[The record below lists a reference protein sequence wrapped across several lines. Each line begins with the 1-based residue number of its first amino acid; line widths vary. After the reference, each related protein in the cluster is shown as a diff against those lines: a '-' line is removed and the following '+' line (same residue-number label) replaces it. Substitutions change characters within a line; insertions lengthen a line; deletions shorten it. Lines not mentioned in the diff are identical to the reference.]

1 MPHAAVNRT
10 HTRVF
15 ECESVATYSLLLLLL
30 RVGRAR
36 LSICSSVLSMHILYI
51 YFYFPFWGFS
61 SLLTHLLIAFTI
73 HTQFALET
81 TYTIFSYF
89 AAEHIEMQQHWGRK

>member
-10 HTRVF
+10 HTRV
-15 ECESVATYSLLLLLL
+15 CVATYSLLLLLL

-51 YFYFPFWGFS
+51 YFYLPFSGFLLLF
-61 SLLTHLLIAFTI
+61 SL
-73 HTQFALET
+73 
-81 TYTIFSYF
+81 TY
-89 AAEHIEMQQHWGRK
+89 